1 MKQYRQIVMSQ
12 TNPQHIAILTWIQLQ
27 AWNYVMFI
35 FAFFLALQQDN
46 GVLLY
51 VPVFFLLVQCLTS
64 KNLLEY
70 FF

>member
-1 MKQYRQIVMSQ
+1 
-12 TNPQHIAILTWIQLQ
+12 
-27 AWNYVMFI
+27 MFI
-35 FAFFLALQQDN
+35 FAFFLALQQEN

-51 VPVFFLLVQCLTS
+51 VPVFFLLVQCLVS